1 MKICASKAKEMIS
14 SILLQSK
21 LNMYVIVLSCINV
34 AQKIQFKKRPSI
46 VLGKRKKSPSPEQ

>member
-1 MKICASKAKEMIS
+1 MKICACKAKEMIS
-14 SILLQSK
+14 ILLQIK

-34 AQKIQFKKRPSI
+34 AQKIQFKKRSSI

>member
-1 MKICASKAKEMIS
+1 MKICACKAKETIT
-14 SILLQSK
+14 ILLLSK